1 DAERVARVGALG
13 AAWTFMMLA
22 RLLGL
27 FIEKPRGEELD
38 SKGDAA
44 GLLDLII
51 EVRKMSRD
59 AKQFQI
65 ADRIRDRLTELGF
78 TLEDGQD
85 GTRWRRA

>member
-1 DAERVARVGALG
+1 MPKTLDELEKQFAE
-13 AAWTFMMLA
+13 FS
-22 RLLGL
+22 
-27 FIEKPRGEELD
+27 EKQEKDRKELILKRE
-38 SKGDAA
+38 SAQ
-44 GLLDLII
+44 
-51 EVRKMSRD
+51 RD